1 MVDFCG
7 QNFKHFPRARRNVQK
22 STRGWPHRRVCHY
35 DSLTAQECAKIHTGH
50 DRRSGYGS
58 PSAQECAK
66 IHMRRICRKDSHVN
80 CRARRN
86 VQKITRRVIE
96 KSVQLF
102 RQRAGMCKNPH
113 RQTSTA
119 DCRSTGTRVNPN
131 NSPAARRNVQKSIQ
145 DALIRVT

>member
-1 MVDFCG
+1 MSFDCATLVRQKCFVAEFG
-7 QNFKHFPRARRNVQK
+7 RGEEWLVFVGGISVIFGRARRNVQK

-35 DSLTAQECAKIHTGH
+35 DSLTAQECAKIHTSH
-50 DRRSGYGS
+50 QRRSALGS

-66 IHMRRICRKDSHVN
+66 IHMGWICRKDSHVN

-102 RQRAGMCKNPH
+102 SQRAGMCKNPH
-113 RQTSTA
+113 EPTTTSN
-119 DCRSTGTRVNPN
+119 C
-131 NSPAARRNVQKSIQ
+131 
-145 DALIRVT
+145 